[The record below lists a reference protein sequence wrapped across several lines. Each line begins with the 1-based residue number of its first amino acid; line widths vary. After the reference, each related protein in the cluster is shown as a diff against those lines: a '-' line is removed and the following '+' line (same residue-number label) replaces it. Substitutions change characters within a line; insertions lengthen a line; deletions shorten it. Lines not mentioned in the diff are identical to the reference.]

1 MVSGLR
7 DEVMGGLNDEMA
19 KMREQ
24 LSGMGD
30 MAGLKDEVA
39 NMKAQ
44 LGGLT
49 SGADGMT
56 AQMKNEMDAMRQ
68 EQIGRAHV

>member
-1 MVSGLR
+1 MVAGLR

-39 NMKAQ
+39 NMKA
-44 LGGLT
+44 
-49 SGADGMT
+49 
-56 AQMKNEMDAMRQ
+56 
-68 EQIGRAHV
+68 